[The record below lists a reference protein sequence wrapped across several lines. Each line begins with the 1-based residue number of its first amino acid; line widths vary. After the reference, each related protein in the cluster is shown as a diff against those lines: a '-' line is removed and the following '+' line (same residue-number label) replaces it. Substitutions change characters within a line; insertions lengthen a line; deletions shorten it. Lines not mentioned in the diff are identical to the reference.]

1 MTHKKFKRIMI
12 FGRPGSGKSTFAL
25 WLANAFNLPLHH
37 LDKHFFV
44 ADWAPRDY
52 DEFLEI
58 QRDIIITDSWIVD
71 GNNPTSFEMRFDR
84 ADLVLYFN
92 YPRMICYFR
101 ILKRFFQSSRTADDI
116 PPGCDEVIQWV
127 FLKYT
132 WTFAKRVEKEIAFFK
147 EKYPH
152 KVFRE
157 IKSNADL
164 EGLKQELVEN

>member
-1 MTHKKFKRIMI
+1 MI

-25 WLANAFNLPLHH
+25 WLANTFNLPLHH

-44 ADWAPRDY
+44 ADWVKRDY

-58 QRDIIITDSWIVD
+58 QRKIISTDSWIVD
-71 GNNPTSFEMRFDR
+71 GNNSASFEMRFDR

-101 ILKRFFQSSRTADDI
+101 IIKRFFQSSRSEDDI

-132 WTFAKRVEKEIAFFK
+132 WTFAKRMEPVMSAFK
-147 EKYPH
+147 AQYPN
-152 KVFRE
+152 KAFRE

-164 EGLKQELVEN
+164 ERLKQELVES